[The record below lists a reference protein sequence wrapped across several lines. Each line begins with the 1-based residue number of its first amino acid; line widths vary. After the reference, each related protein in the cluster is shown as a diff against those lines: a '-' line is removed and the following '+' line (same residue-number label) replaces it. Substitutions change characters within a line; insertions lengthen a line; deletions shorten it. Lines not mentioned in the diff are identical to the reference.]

1 MIAMVILHIRE
12 KIKTRRQEIESQ
24 HVITYSLN
32 KGLKKFGPRAEEA
45 VKEMQQMIDWDC
57 FEEIH
62 QSELNEIKQKQAME
76 SLIF

>member
-1 MIAMVILHIRE
+1 
-12 KIKTRRQEIESQ
+12 
-24 HVITYSLN
+24 LN
-32 KGLKKFGPRAEEA
+32 KGLKKFGPRAVEA

-57 FEEIH
+57 FEQIH